1 MGKRDY
7 LILTKG
13 RAVCLALD
21 SALGLLNEMELNVSS
36 AESARQECV
45 TELFYIIT
53 RVDSI
58 TWGREEWT
66 GVYEFLVEIGISV
79 PEDVHLEM
87 SYVDS
92 MLDVIPGE
100 EICNWF
106 QNYSYLCGIHR

>member
-13 RAVCLALD
+13 RAVYLAID
-21 SALGLLNEMELNVSS
+21 TAIDLLNEMELNVSS

-53 RVDSI
+53 RVASFSC
-58 TWGREEWT
+58 GREEWT
-66 GVYEFLVEIGISV
+66 GVYDFLVEIGISV
-79 PEDVHLEM
+79 PEDFHLEM

-92 MLDVIPGE
+92 ILDVVPGE
-100 EICNWF
+100 EICN
-106 QNYSYLCGIHR
+106 